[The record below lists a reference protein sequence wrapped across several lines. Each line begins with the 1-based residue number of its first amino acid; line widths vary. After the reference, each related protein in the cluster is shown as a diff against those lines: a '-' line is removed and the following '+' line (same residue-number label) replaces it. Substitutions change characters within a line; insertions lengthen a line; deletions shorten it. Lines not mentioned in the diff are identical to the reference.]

1 MGGDQTEALA
11 LLAAA
16 VGDAAAPVVETHIS
30 FVVLGRDRV
39 LKLKR
44 AIRLPYLD
52 FSTAPRRLAACEAEV
67 ALNRRTAPGLYRG
80 VRRIT
85 READGRL
92 ALDGDGPLV
101 DACVEMARFDEETLF
116 DRLAE
121 RDALPDA
128 ILDRLAEAIAGF
140 HDEAAVDRTRPGSA
154 VLAAVLN
161 INARGFATSTVFPP
175 AELDPLLA
183 AFRRGLAAAAPMLD
197 ARGQAGAI
205 RRCHGDLHLRN
216 ICLVDGRPTLFD
228 CLEFDEAMATTD
240 VLYDLAFVVMDLWH
254 RGRRAAANRVVNR
267 YADARGEGAGLAL
280 LPFVMAVRAAVR
292 AHVAATRAGEC
303 DGDARRAAVAE
314 ARGYFDLARALLA
327 PAPPRLVAIG
337 GHSGT
342 GKSTI
347 AAMVAADLGAP
358 PGARILSSDR
368 TRKRLLGVAPTTRL
382 PAAAYRPEVSERV
395 YATVAA
401 EAAALLAAG
410 VSVIAESVFDRE
422 ADRARIAAA
431 GRPFA
436 GIWLSAA
443 TAVRQRRVAARVNDP
458 SDATPEIAARQAERE
473 TGAMTWT
480 VIDAEGTAEAV
491 AARVRRALSL
501 PDETVPRRAAVDA
514 TPPGG

>member
-1 MGGDQTEALA
+1 MSDDQTATLA
-11 LLAAA
+11 LLAVAA
-16 VGDAAAPVVETHIS
+16 GDTAAPVIETHIS
-30 FVVLGRDRV
+30 FVVLGRDTV
-39 LKLKR
+39 FKLKR

-52 FSTAPRRLAACEAEV
+52 FSTAERRLAACEAEV

-85 READGRL
+85 RDADGRL
-92 ALDGDGPLV
+92 ALDGGGELV

-121 RDALPDA
+121 RDGLPDA
-128 ILDRLAEAIAGF
+128 TLEALAAAIAGF
-140 HDEAAVDRTRPGSA
+140 HDAAAVDRTRSGSA
-154 VLAAVLN
+154 VLAEVLD
-161 INARGFATSTVFPP
+161 INERGFATSTVFPP
-175 AELDPLLA
+175 SELDPLLA

-197 ARGQAGAI
+197 ARGRADAI

-254 RGRRAAANRVVNR
+254 RGRRAAANLVVNR
-267 YADARGEGAGLAL
+267 YADARGEGEGLAL
-280 LPFVMAVRAAVR
+280 MPFLMAVRAAVR
-292 AHVAATRAGEC
+292 AHVAATRASEC
-303 DGDARRAAVAE
+303 DGDARRSAVAE
-314 ARGYFDLARALLA
+314 ARRYFDLAGTLLA
-327 PAPPRLVAIG
+327 PVPPRLVAIG
-337 GHSGT
+337 GRSGT

-347 AAMVAADLGAP
+347 AAMVAADIGAP

-382 PAAAYRPEVSERV
+382 PAEAYRPEMSERV
-395 YATVAA
+395 YAAVAA
-401 EAAALLAAG
+401 EAAVLIAAG
-410 VSVIAESVFDRE
+410 VPVIAESVFDRE

-431 GRPFA
+431 GTPFT

-443 TAVRQRRVAARVNDP
+443 TPVRAARVAARTNDP
-458 SDATPEIAARQAERE
+458 SDATPEIAARQAGLD
-473 TGAMTWT
+473 TGAMAWT

-491 AARVRRALSL
+491 SERVRRALAIPS
-501 PDETVPRRAAVDA
+501 
-514 TPPGG
+514 